1 MGIESEAAV
10 NQAPMWRNE
19 APWHHTVAAIGEV
32 ISALRFARKE
42 PNGTQLAMFSHLSAH
57 RQRRRVAPHSKRLTG
72 EDGAD
77 LDHEVSR

>member
-42 PNGTQLAMFSHLSAH
+42 PHGT
-57 RQRRRVAPHSKRLTG
+57 
-72 EDGAD
+72 
-77 LDHEVSR
+77 